1 MVIVMQIMKRLLL
14 TYITLFAF
22 MATFAQH
29 LVGNA
34 PAQVAVG
41 EQFRLTYTINT
52 QNVSGFR
59 AGNIPD
65 ELEVLMGPS
74 QSSQSSFQM
83 VNGHTSSSSS
93 VTYTYIVCANKNGT
107 YTIPPAQ
114 ITVDGKTI
122 RSNVLHIKVS
132 GTAQS
137 NRGGNHGGG
146 NANNDYEIR
155 DAGSRISG
163 SDLFIKVSANKKR
176 IHEQEPVL
184 LTYKVYTLVGLTQL
198 RGEMPDMK
206 GFHSQ
211 EIPLPRE
218 KSFHIETL
226 NGRPYKTVTWQQWVV
241 FPQMTGKLEIPS
253 ITFEGMVVQQN
264 RDVDPFEAFFNGGS
278 GYVEVKKKIVAPGL
292 TLQVDPLP
300 TRPADFSG
308 GVGRFSITAQINKT
322 EVKANDPISLRVIVS
337 GTGNLKLIKEPI
349 VKFPKDFDKYDAKV
363 TDKTKITANG
373 VEGSMVYDF
382 MAVPRHQGSFEIP
395 PVEFT
400 YYDTQANTYK
410 TVKSE
415 GFKLEVAKGSG
426 SSSVSDYSEEV
437 EQLNKDIRY
446 IKTGDAELRNIDDF
460 FFGSTSYWVMLVAML
475 VAFVSLFVVFRQR
488 AIDNANLGKMRGK
501 KANKVATRRLRSAS
515 KLMAENRSDAFYDEV
530 LRALWGYVGDKLNM
544 PVESLSRENIQ
555 QRLAERMVE
564 QETIDKFIA
573 AIDECEFERY
583 APGDAKGN
591 MSKTFDAAMTA
602 IMDIEE
608 KMRKKNKT
616 SAAKAL
622 VVVAFMSFA
631 FCQSASAM
639 ATKANADQAYKKEQY
654 QQAIADYEE
663 LLKHGANAEIYYNL
677 GNAYY
682 RTNNLTRAILNYER
696 AALLSPGDADVRF
709 NLQLARSKTID
720 KITPESEMFFF
731 NWYRQVVNLMSVD
744 GWATTA
750 LIALAIAIVC
760 ALSYLFA
767 ERLLMRKTGFFGA
780 MIMIVVFVLSNI
792 MAQQQKEK
800 LVNRT
805 GAVITAPTVQI
816 KSTPSK
822 NGTDLFNLH
831 EGTRVDIIDG
841 SMKDWKEI
849 RIADGKSGWIE
860 TSKMETI

>member
-1 MVIVMQIMKRLLL
+1 MKRAIL
-14 TYITLFAF
+14 TYVSVFVTVLA
-22 MATFAQH
+22 AFAQQ

-59 AGNIPD
+59 AGHIPE

-93 VTYTYIVCANKNGT
+93 VTFTYIVCANKNGT
-107 YTIPPAQ
+107 FTIPPAQ
-114 ITVDGKTI
+114 ITVDGKVV
-122 RSNVLHIKVS
+122 RSNPLRIRVS

-137 NRGGNHGGG
+137 GRSNGGG
-146 NANNDYEIR
+146 GGHSANDDFEVR

-184 LTYKVYTLVGLTQL
+184 LTYKVYTLVGLTRL
-198 RGEMPDMK
+198 DGKMPDMK

-218 KSFHIETL
+218 KNFHVEAF

-241 FPQMTGKLEIPS
+241 FPQMTGKLDIPS
-253 ITFEGMVVQQN
+253 IVFEGTVVQQN

-278 GYVEVKKKIVAPGL
+278 GYVEVKKKITAPGL

-300 TRPADFSG
+300 ARPANFSG

-322 EVKANDPISLRVIVS
+322 EVKANDPVSLRVIVS
-337 GTGNLKLIKEPI
+337 GTGNLKLIKEPM
-349 VKFPKDFDKYDAKV
+349 VNLPKDFDKYDAKI
-363 TDKTKITANG
+363 TDQTKITANG

-382 MAVPRHQGSFEIP
+382 MVVPRHQGTFDIP

-400 YYDTQANTYK
+400 YYDTQDNQYK

-415 GFKLEVAKGSG
+415 GFKLNVAKGSG
-426 SSSVSDYSEEV
+426 TAAVSDYSESV

-446 IKTGDAELRNIDDF
+446 IKTGNVELRDIDDF
-460 FFGSTSYWVMLVAML
+460 FFGSASYLTVLIVMLI
-475 VAFVSLFVVFRQR
+475 AFVSLFVVFRKR
-488 AIDNANLGKMRGK
+488 AIDNANLSKMRGK
-501 KANKVATRRLRSAS
+501 KANKVATKRLRAAS
-515 KLMAENRSDAFYDEV
+515 KLMQQNRSDAFYDEV

-544 PVESLSRENIQ
+544 PVEGLSRENIQ
-555 QRLAERMVE
+555 QRLAEREVAE
-564 QETIDKFIA
+564 ETISKFIA

-583 APGDAKGN
+583 APGDAAGN
-591 MSKTFDAAMTA
+591 MNKTFDAAMTA

-608 KMRKKNKT
+608 KMKNSKKIRLSKT
-616 SAAKAL
+616 S
-622 VVVAFMSFA
+622 VVVAFLVA
-631 FCQSASAM
+631 ASCLDAAAM
-639 ATKANADQAYKKEQY
+639 ATKANADKAYAAEHY

-663 LLKHGANAEIYYNL
+663 LLKQGANADIYYNL

-682 RTNNLTRAILNYER
+682 RTNNLTRAIINYER
-696 AALLSPGDADVRF
+696 AALLAPGDADVRF

-731 NWYRQVVNLMSVD
+731 NWYRQFVNLMSVD
-744 GWATTA
+744 GWAKTA
-750 LIALAIAIVC
+750 LWALALAIVF
-760 ALSYLFA
+760 ALTYLFA
-767 ERLLMRKTGFFGA
+767 ERLLLRKLGFYGGMLLVLLF
-780 MIMIVVFVLSNI
+780 VVSNI
-792 MAQQQKEK
+792 MAHQQKAK
-800 LVNRT
+800 LTHRT
-805 GAVITAPTVQI
+805 GAIVVAPSVQI

-831 EGTRVDIIDG
+831 EGTRIDIIDG
-841 SMKDWKEI
+841 SMKQWKEI

-860 TSKMETI
+860 SSKMEII